1 MRIILALLGV
11 IERLLDEWV
20 RQREKRREREY
31 KADVAAINS
40 DSVDYANEHFGGV
53 HEQPNKTDPVPRNK
67 AD

>member
-1 MRIILALLGV
+1 MRFILALLAI

-20 RQREKRREREY
+20 RQRKKRREREY
-31 KADVAAINS
+31 KADVTAINN

-53 HEQPNKTDPVPRNK
+53 HKQADKADTVPRDK